1 MNTQVMFS
9 SKSDEWATP
18 QSFFEELNEEF
29 HFTLDPCANSENH
42 KCDKWFNKEQ
52 NGLSADW
59 GGDVVFCN
67 PPYSEIEKWV
77 AKAFYESRKDNTVV
91 VLLIPARTDTKYFH
105 NYILLLHL
113 GLLIGLRY
121 IIECTILDTLD
132 HFILLSHRCDH
143 DHLGFGV
150 KL

>member
-9 SKSDEWATP
+9 RKSDEWATP

-105 NYILLLHL
+105 NYIL
-113 GLLIGLRY
+113 
-121 IIECTILDTLD
+121 
-132 HFILLSHRCDH
+132 HRSEIRFVKGR
-143 DHLGFGV
+143 LKFGNQKNAAPFPSMV
-150 KL
+150 VVFRGANIKERTW

>member
-105 NYILLLHL
+105 NYIL
-113 GLLIGLRY
+113 
-121 IIECTILDTLD
+121 
-132 HFILLSHRCDH
+132 HRSEIRFVKGR
-143 DHLGFGV
+143 LKFGNQKNAAPFPSMV
-150 KL
+150 VVFRGANIKERTW

>member
-59 GGDVVFCN
+59 GGGCG
-67 PPYSEIEKWV
+67 
-77 AKAFYESRKDNTVV
+77 
-91 VLLIPARTDTKYFH
+91 VLQS
-105 NYILLLHL
+105 
-113 GLLIGLRY
+113 
-121 IIECTILDTLD
+121 TI
-132 HFILLSHRCDH
+132 FRN
-143 DHLGFGV
+143 
-150 KL
+150 